1 VDRSES
7 IAFAMDL
14 TPLVRDETIDLADFV
29 DTLIE
34 QFRIDVRS
42 KLHARMGR

>member
-1 VDRSES
+1 MGLHEHIVV
-7 IAFAMDL
+7 L
-14 TPLVRDETIDLADFV
+14 ETIDLADFV

-34 QFRIDVRS
+34 QFRIDVCS